1 MYKYWILT
9 FFSQDYFITDPS
21 MKVEGHF
28 LGRFWSLPL
37 KLKVLLPLQEAEIEF
52 APYFIHLEKE
62 G

>member
-1 MYKYWILT
+1 MYVQILT
-9 FFSQDYFITDPS
+9 FFCQEYFITDPS

-52 APYFIHLEKE
+52 ALYFIHLEKE